1 MRTSKTQT
9 EQPSNI
15 DRQLDRT
22 KQHKLEELMRL
33 VNKTPKLRTQIKSVT
48 KETTR
53 QGMEE
58 D

>member
-33 VNKTPKLRTQIKSVT
+33 VLPYKAK
-48 KETTR
+48 R
-53 QGMEE
+53 Q
-58 D
+58 